1 MVPQSVKEAVFNMRK
16 DCKISDGQRD
26 KGLPTSIPEVERI
39 NDLQYGDDPLWNLLD
54 IYLPQKRNEKVP
66 TIIHIHGG
74 GWCYGTKETYQFY

>member
-39 NDLQYGDDPLWNLLD
+39 NDLQYGMT
-54 IYLPQKRNEKVP
+54 RS
-66 TIIHIHGG
+66 
-74 GWCYGTKETYQFY
+74 GTY